1 MKLEKKIPINFY
13 ILKECN
19 YNCKI
24 CFSQFENKR
33 RLEHYEYL
41 KIIDKLVGKVDKITF
56 VGGEP
61 LLYPRLLDLI
71 KYSKLKGFIT
81 SIVTNGS
88 RVTETFLK
96 ESQGYL
102 DWVAL
107 SIDSLDVETNLI
119 MGRGDINNQ
128 TDYSKIINLL
138 KRYKYKFK
146 INTVVSKQNW
156 NESFSEFITWAQPDR
171 WKIFQVLILDKIN
184 NQNKIE
190 IEIEDHEFEHF
201 VRNNRIKG
209 IDTTVENNE
218 GMLCSYYMIDPYGRL
233 FDNTDCKIT
242 YTDSL
247 LEIDLE
253 KALEKLNVSLDK
265 METRGGFYYKEN
277 FIGGK

>member
-19 YNCKI
+19 YSCKI
-24 CFSQFENKR
+24 CFSQFDDKKR
-33 RLEHYEYL
+33 LNYKEHL
-41 KIIDKLVGKVDKITF
+41 KIIDKLVDKVDKITF

-71 KYSKLKGFIT
+71 KYSKSKGFIT

-88 RVTETFLK
+88 KLTETFLI
-96 ESQGYL
+96 ESHGYL

-107 SIDSLDVETNLI
+107 SIDSLDLDTNLA

-128 TDYSKIINLL
+128 TNYYKVINLL
-138 KRYKYKFK
+138 KKYKYKFK
-146 INTVVSKQNW
+146 INTVVSKNNW
-156 NESFSEFITWAQPDR
+156 KESFNEFIEWSNPDR

-190 IEIEDHEFEHF
+190 IDDYKFNYFIK
-201 VRNNRIKG
+201 NNRIKG
-209 IDTTVENNE
+209 VDTIIENNE

-233 FDNTDCKIT
+233 FDNTDYRVS
-242 YTDSL
+242 YTESL

-253 KALEKLNVSLDK
+253 DALKKLNVSLDK
-265 METRGGFYYKEN
+265 IETREGFYYKEN
-277 FIGGK
+277 